1 MPPMEVSAA
10 ASRLPVATPKR
21 SAWTIGAI
29 ALQAL
34 WAVVLIVVSI
44 YLLTHTPRS
53 PEHAL
58 TLRLTGVMFGLPG
71 IIAAAGCCGLWKSKR
86 WGWWLSLIPDGV
98 IASIF
103 IYAVID
109 DARMGI
115 VDGTLVGTTVLASIT
130 PLYLLLP
137 VVRRFYWGGAQQGQ
151 AEPSL

>member
-10 ASRLPVATPKR
+10 ASRLPVATPNR
-21 SAWTIGAI
+21 SAWTIGAV

-34 WAVVLIVVSI
+34 WAVVLIAISL
-44 YLLTHTPRS
+44 YLLFHTPRS
-53 PEHAL
+53 PGHEL

-71 IIAAAGCCGLWKSKR
+71 IIAAAGCYGLGKSRR
-86 WGWWLSLIPDGV
+86 WGWWLSFIPDGL

-109 DARMGI
+109 DARLGI
-115 VDGTLVGTTVLASIT
+115 VDGTLVGTTVLASIA

-137 VVRRFYWGGAQQGQ
+137 AVRKFCWAGAQQVQ

>member
-10 ASRLPVATPKR
+10 ASQLPVAAAKR
-21 SAWTIGAI
+21 SVWTIGAV

-34 WAVVLIVVSI
+34 WALVLIAISL
-44 YLLTHTPRS
+44 YLLIHTPRS

-58 TLRLTGVMFGLPG
+58 TLRLTGVMFGVPG
-71 IIAAAGCCGLWKSKR
+71 IIAAAGCRGLWQSRR
-86 WGWWLSLIPDGV
+86 WGWWLSFISDGL

-109 DARMGI
+109 DARLGI

-137 VVRRFYWGGAQQGQ
+137 AVRKFCWRVTQSA
-151 AEPSL
+151 